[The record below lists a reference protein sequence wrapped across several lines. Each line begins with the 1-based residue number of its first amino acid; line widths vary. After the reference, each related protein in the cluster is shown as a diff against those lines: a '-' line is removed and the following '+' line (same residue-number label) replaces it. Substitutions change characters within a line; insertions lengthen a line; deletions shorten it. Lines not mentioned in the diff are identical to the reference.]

1 MAKARDFALLRPARG
16 AFRSLS
22 VGSAPDLHLPMTL
35 DSGDAPVSRWIVS
48 ARVSSS
54 ELTACPQGTHAEPGP
69 HPAPSTSSPR
79 RSAATSSTAAHI
91 SATCPE
97 FGVPGAKIAMSAA
110 QVSLFA

>member
-22 VGSAPDLHLPMTL
+22 VGSAPDLHLPMML

-69 HPAPSTSSPR
+69 HAAPSTQLAPKVGRDILDRSPHLR
-79 RSAATSSTAAHI
+79 HLS
-91 SATCPE
+91 
-97 FGVPGAKIAMSAA
+97 
-110 QVSLFA
+110 